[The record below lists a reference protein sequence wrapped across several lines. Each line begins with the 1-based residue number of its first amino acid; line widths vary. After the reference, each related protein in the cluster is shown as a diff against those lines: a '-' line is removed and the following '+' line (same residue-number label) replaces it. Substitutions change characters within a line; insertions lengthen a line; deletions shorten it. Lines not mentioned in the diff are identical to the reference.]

1 MADLVK
7 LTIDGREVQAAPGT
21 LVIDAA
27 KTVGIEIP
35 AFCYYEGLTLQAAC
49 RMCLVEVE
57 KMPKLM
63 TACTLPVA
71 EGMVVRTETAQV
83 KAARKYMLEF
93 LLANHPLDCPVCDK
107 GGECE
112 LQDMTFRY
120 GAGESRFLE
129 EKVHTPEKQFSP
141 VVFFDAP
148 RCILCFRC
156 VRICN
161 EGLGVGALGV
171 INRGVVSEIAPNKG
185 DHLECDECGACIDIC
200 PVGALTSGIYRYQT
214 RPWEMTH
221 VGTIC
226 THCADGCKTTLGT
239 RNDRIIRG
247 NNRDRSG
254 INGEFLCI
262 KGRYAFD
269 FYDHPERL
277 QAPLARVNGKLE
289 EVSWAQ
295 ALGAVANKF
304 KATVEAGGTFGVIGS
319 NHTTNEEN
327 YYLQK
332 FARRVLKTNNIDHHR
347 TGDVAAL
354 VDALSGRTAKLATVA
369 DLYERKAVLVL
380 GADLAL
386 EHPLLSFQVR
396 ANYRHH
402 QAHVYAVT
410 PGPVREDKYSV
421 VSLRV
426 GRAGRPQGGRPTSD
440 LGVIP
445 GRDAGAT
452 TGGPG
457 NAPVGGPGVVPDGTA
472 PPPPGPRWEPVNGPG
487 VATGDPSGFVHPH
500 NVVAAPADYFA
511 ALESLREKLGAEP
524 ELVIVF
530 DDSFKATA
538 IRRLVEFGESLGIPV
553 KYICLVDYSN
563 SRGAVDMG
571 VTPEFLP
578 GYQPA
583 EQPGMNT
590 GEMLAADLDVLWVT
604 GSNPLEDGGTRKAGF
619 LVVQDM
625 FLTETAR
632 EADVVLP
639 AACAYEKN
647 GTVTNVTGE
656 VQRLKRAVNTMGAK
670 PDLEIM
676 GFIAR
681 EMGAAAELGPWMP
694 AAVLD
699 EIRAHVRGYD
709 VPMALVAAGNSAQT
723 APVNGRIP
731 VSTHPD
737 IVRSDHNGLFA
748 SGTLGRYSKVLHSV
762 VESRLS
768 SGSE

>member
-1 MADLVK
+1 MPDLVK
-7 LTIDGREVQAAPGT
+7 LTIDGREAQAPPGT

-27 KTVGIEIP
+27 KTLGIEIP

-83 KAARKYMLEF
+83 AAARKYMLEF
-93 LLANHPLDCPVCDK
+93 LLTNHPLDCPVCDK

-120 GAGESRFLE
+120 GVGESRYSE

-161 EGLGVGALGV
+161 EGMGVNALGV
-171 INRGVVSEIAPNKG
+171 INRGVLSEIAPNQG

-200 PVGALTSGIYRYQT
+200 PVGALTSGAYRYHT
-214 RPWEMTH
+214 RPWEMKH

-239 RNDRIIRG
+239 RNGQIVRG

-277 QAPLARVNGKLE
+277 QAPLARVGGKLE

-295 ALGAVANKF
+295 ALETVAQKFDQTLADGGA
-304 KATVEAGGTFGVIGS
+304 FGVIGS

-332 FARRVLKTNNIDHHR
+332 FAREVLRTNDIDHHR
-347 TGDVAAL
+347 TGDVVAL
-354 VDALSGRTAKLATVA
+354 VEALGGQSGKLATVA
-369 DLYERKAVLVL
+369 DVYERKAMLVV

-386 EHPLLSFQVR
+386 EHPLLSYQMR

-402 QAHVYAVT
+402 QAHIYAVT
-410 PGPVREDKYSV
+410 PGAVREEKYAV
-421 VSLRV
+421 AAVRV
-426 GRAGRPQGGRPTSD
+426 GSPA
-440 LGVIP
+440 
-445 GRDAGAT
+445 A
-452 TGGPG
+452 
-457 NAPVGGPGVVPDGTA
+457 
-472 PPPPGPRWEPVNGPG
+472 
-487 VATGDPSGFVHPH
+487 GDPSRFVHPRSAD
-500 NVVAAPADYFA
+500 AAPADYFA
-511 ALESLREKLGAEP
+511 ALETLRARLQAEP
-524 ELVIVF
+524 DLVILF
-530 DDSFKATA
+530 DDAMRGEDIGK
-538 IRRLVEFGESLGIPV
+538 LVAFGESLGVPV

-571 VTPEFLP
+571 VTPELLP
-578 GYQPA
+578 GYRPSG
-583 EQPGMNT
+583 QPGMHVD
-590 GEMLAADLDVLWVT
+590 EMLAAELGVLWVV
-604 GSNPLEDGGTRKAGF
+604 GANPYKGAGGRAGHPQPLRVGAGDRKCGF

-632 EADVVLP
+632 LADVVLP

-656 VQRLKRAVNTMGAK
+656 VQRLKRGIDTMGAK

-681 EMGAAAELGPWMP
+681 EMGAAAALGPWTPEAVWQEILRNVPGYEIAAP
-694 AAVLD
+694 AVT
-699 EIRAHVRGYD
+699 
-709 VPMALVAAGNSAQT
+709 AGGAAQT
-723 APVNGRIP
+723 LPHMSQDGIP
-731 VSTHPD
+731 SSARLVH
-737 IVRSDHNGLFA
+737 SDHNGLFA
-748 SGTLGRYSKVLHSV
+748 SGTLGRYSKILNSV
-762 VESRLS
+762 WESRLS
-768 SGSE
+768 R